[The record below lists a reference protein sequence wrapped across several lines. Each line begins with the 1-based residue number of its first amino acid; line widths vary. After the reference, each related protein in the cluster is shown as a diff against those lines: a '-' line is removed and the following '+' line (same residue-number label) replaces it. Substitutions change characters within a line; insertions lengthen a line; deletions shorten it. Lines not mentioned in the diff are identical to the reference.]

1 MSAAGSRA
9 PFVLRR
15 AHSLA
20 GVVPLGI
27 FLAEHLLTN
36 ATALWGRAS
45 FDRAV
50 DRIQRAPGLV
60 WLEALGIALPL
71 SFHALYG
78 IAIARNARPNVGRYP
93 YGANWLFVLQR
104 VTGVLAFAFVL
115 AHLWHF
121 RVAKAR
127 GTLDVSQFYAEID
140 RTFAQ
145 PAMFALYLA
154 GLTAVVFH
162 FANGLRTACETWGI
176 SSTDRAR
183 KTAAIAALVV
193 GLSLWGLG
201 VDTMYHFALRCGG
214 VIPLPG
220 LDRLAVCGV

>member
-1 MSAAGSRA
+1 MSEAPSRA
-9 PFVLRR
+9 SFVLRR

-27 FLAEHLLTN
+27 FLVEHLLTN
-36 ATALWGRAS
+36 ASALWGRAS

-50 DRIQRAPGLV
+50 DRIQRTPGLL
-60 WLEALGIALPL
+60 WLEALGIGLPL

-78 IAIARNARPNVGRYP
+78 IAVARRSRPNVARYP
-93 YGANWLFVLQR
+93 YGANWLFLLQR
-104 VTGVLAFAFVL
+104 ASGVLAFAFVL
-115 AHLWHF
+115 VHLWQF

-127 GTLDVSQFYAEID
+127 STLDVSQLYAAID

-154 GLTAVVFH
+154 GLTAAVFH

-176 SSTDRAR
+176 STTERAR
-183 KTAAIAALVV
+183 KIAAASALIVGVALWVV
-193 GLSLWGLG
+193 G

-220 LDRLAVCGV
+220 LDRIAVCGV